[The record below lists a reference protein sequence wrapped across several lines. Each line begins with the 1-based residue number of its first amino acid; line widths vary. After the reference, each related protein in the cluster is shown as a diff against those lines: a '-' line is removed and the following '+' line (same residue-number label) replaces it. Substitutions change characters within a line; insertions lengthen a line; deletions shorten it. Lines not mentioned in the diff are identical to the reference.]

1 MFSKM
6 PFILAL
12 IILSI
17 ILLDSAIPFAIKQFL
32 YTLSLS
38 IKTIIVFVL
47 PFIIFSLLF
56 KTAVSLQSKGT
67 NFILIILLAA
77 CCSNFISTFLSHYVG
92 MWIFNFNLSLILPK
106 ESNTLEPLWT
116 LEPIPLIT
124 NSQAMFLGLI
134 LGIVAA
140 KFKPNEANIIAEK
153 LKIFVDK
160 ILYVLIFIIPL
171 FVIGFI
177 IKLQYDGSLQMIAKD
192 YTSIFI
198 IVALAQSSY
207 ILFLYFILSN
217 YKIKDCLYNLKN
229 MLPAALAGFSTM
241 SSAASIPMTI
251 IGTESNL
258 KNKSLASSIIPI
270 TVNIHLIGD
279 CFAIPIFAYAILRNY
294 GISEP
299 SLINY
304 LIFTFYFILAKF
316 SIAAVPGGGIIV
328 MLPILEHY
336 LGFNAEMMSLIT
348 ALYIL
353 FDPVVTCTNVLGNG
367 ALTKLIDKIYTR

>member
-1 MFSKM
+1 
-6 PFILAL
+6 
-12 IILSI
+12 
-17 ILLDSAIPFAIKQFL
+17 
-32 YTLSLS
+32 
-38 IKTIIVFVL
+38 
-47 PFIIFSLLF
+47 
-56 KTAVSLQSKGT
+56 
-67 NFILIILLAA
+67 
-77 CCSNFISTFLSHYVG
+77 